1 MATSTDI
8 PGTQLK
14 DRIVALL
21 SGASVELTPHDEEHL
36 PALQAILPLGTS
48 VYIAHPPHST
58 LHDVVHAA
66 RIVQAAGF
74 AACPHIVARRLR
86 GPDELR
92 AALDELHEVG
102 IDRILLVAGDLGVPL
117 GPFES
122 SLAVLQSGIT
132 VDCGIRNIG
141 VAGHPEGNRVIGQVP
156 LWTALA
162 GKQAFAERSGSQLHI
177 VTQFSFDPE
186 AIMDWTR
193 QLRGHGITMPVHLGL
208 AGPAP
213 LRKLIRY
220 AMMCGIGASLRALT
234 MRAGGLSTLHK
245 MVTATD
251 ELVVALA
258 RLCPDTDRTPFTR
271 LHLFS
276 FGGCVATAQW
286 MRALAEGNFKLRGD
300 GAGIEIAA
308 T

>member
-8 PGTQLK
+8 PGAPLK
-14 DRIVALL
+14 DRITGLL
-21 SGASVELTPHDEEHL
+21 ASASIELTPHDEEHL
-36 PALQAILPLGTS
+36 PALQAILPPGTS

-66 RIVQAAGF
+66 RTVQAAGF

-86 GPDELR
+86 GPGDLR
-92 AALDELHEVG
+92 AALDDLHQAG

-132 VDCGIRNIG
+132 VDCGIHKIG
-141 VAGHPEGNRVIGQVP
+141 VAGHPEGNRVIGTAP

-162 GKQAFAERSGSQLHI
+162 GKQAFAESTGSQIYI

-186 AIMDWTR
+186 AIMDWAR
-193 QLRGHGITMPVHLGL
+193 QLRGHGITLPVHLGL

-251 ELVVALA
+251 EMVVALA
-258 RLCPDTDRTPFTR
+258 RLCPDAGRTPFAQ

-286 MRALAEGNFKLRGD
+286 MRALGEGNFKLRGD
-300 GAGIEIAA
+300 GTGIELAG